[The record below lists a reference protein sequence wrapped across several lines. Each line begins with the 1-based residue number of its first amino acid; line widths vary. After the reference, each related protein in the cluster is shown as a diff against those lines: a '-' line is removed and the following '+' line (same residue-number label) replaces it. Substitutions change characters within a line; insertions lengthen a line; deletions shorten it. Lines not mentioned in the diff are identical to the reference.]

1 MDFPSK
7 QNVIDSTSKENV
19 SVIHSIEKDNVNKET
34 TPKKS
39 KCLIPQSTF
48 LQLQ

>member
-1 MDFPSK
+1 MDSPSK
-7 QNVIDSTSKENV
+7 QNVMDSTSKGNV
-19 SVIHSIEKDNVNKET
+19 SVIHSTEKDNVNKET
-34 TPKKS
+34 TPKNS

>member
-1 MDFPSK
+1 MDFSSK
-7 QNVIDSTSKENV
+7 QNVMNSTSKDNV
-19 SVIHSIEKDNVNKET
+19 SVIHSTEKDNVNKET
-34 TPKKS
+34 TPKKH